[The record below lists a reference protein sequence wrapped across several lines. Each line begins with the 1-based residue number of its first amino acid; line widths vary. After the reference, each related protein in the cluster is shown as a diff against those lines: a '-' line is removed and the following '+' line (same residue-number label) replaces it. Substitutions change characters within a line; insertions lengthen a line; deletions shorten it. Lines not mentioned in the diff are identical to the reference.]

1 MIRLSLVAV
10 LLLLVV
16 EIAVADCPFEKLGE
30 IHSAKTDDGVTIK
43 LLRYAPIGERPNY
56 NAQPVVLFSGLMT
69 SMAEYL
75 SHTPEN
81 LKGLYKTQLPANL
94 ADWAKNDPRIQRD
107 PMLYYSLAYYLWKKG
122 YDVWLANY
130 RGTGCGLLKS
140 ELGSKYTSLD
150 TWAIYDTK
158 AAIKKVYEVTGK
170 NPIIGGHST
179 GGLVSYVYLQ
189 GTKFV
194 NTPACLLAQPWCKKV
209 VSDSNLVKYRN
220 GVSDYKNSETVI
232 GVIAIDPAM
241 IPPLPRLL
249 DTKLGWTLLDY
260 PMYVDIR
267 STIEKTAKSKFVWNT
282 TLLTIN
288 LLFESIYNLYN
299 DYGDRWELVRDLTF
313 VNPNNLNPYTSDFLL
328 RYVADNVYTATLA
341 QYGDFGLRKTAREYF
356 ENGDRWT
363 LTVPPQPN
371 PSSDGY
377 YYYILNMKKV
387 QVPFVTVLS
396 ELPGLVDAD
405 QIIRDLMQ
413 AKTGHPLDRY
423 KIIPGTGHVDLPF
436 GNNAPTEVFPY
447 IGNWLD
453 DLKAQKGYTTTPR

>member
-1 MIRLSLVAV
+1 MVRFVV
-10 LLLLVV
+10 GTLLLLLALG
-16 EIAVADCPFEKLGE
+16 IATADCPFEKLGE

-56 NAQPVVLFSGLMT
+56 GAQPVVLFSGLMT

-75 SHTPEN
+75 LHTPEN
-81 LKGLYKTQLPANL
+81 LRGIYKARLPADL
-94 ADWAKNDPRIQRD
+94 ADWAKNDPRIQKD

-122 YDVWLANY
+122 YDVWLVNY

-140 ELGSKYTSLD
+140 EVGSRYTSLD
-150 TWAIYDTK
+150 VWAIYDTK
-158 AAIKKVYEVTGK
+158 AAIRKVYEVTGK

-194 NTPACLLAQPWCKKV
+194 NTPSCLLAQPWCKKV
-209 VSDSNLVKYRN
+209 VSDSNLVNYRN
-220 GVSDYKNSETVI
+220 GVNGYKNSETVL

-249 DTKLGWTLLDY
+249 DTKLGWMLLDY
-260 PMYVDIR
+260 PMYIDLR
-267 STIEKTAKSKFVWNT
+267 GTIEKTAKSKFLWDT

-288 LLFESIYNLYN
+288 LLFESIYSLYE
-299 DYGDRWELVRDLTF
+299 DYGDRWKLVRDLTS
-313 VNPNNLNPYTSDFLL
+313 VNPNNLNTYTSDFLV
-328 RYVADNVYTATLA
+328 RYVADNLYTPTLA

-356 ENGDRWT
+356 ENGGKGY
-363 LTVPPQPN
+363 LIEPPKPY
-371 PSSDGY
+371 PGDGY

-396 ELPGLVDAD
+396 ELDGLVDAD

-413 AKTGHPLDRY
+413 AKTKHPLDRY
-423 KIIPGTGHVDLPF
+423 KIIPNTGHIDLPF

-447 IGNWLD
+447 IGKWLD
-453 DLKAQKGYTTTPR
+453 DLQALKGYKVTPH